1 LCYCVCDHTGRSLY
15 TEPPAKLKIN
25 EAPGVESS
33 ICSAK
38 ASCSIA
44 SSEKHPKKSIVA
56 ENESRENNSI
66 GDDSLD
72 DLESDS
78 ARKYLLRAVPPAP
91 VDRDNHSLGFDNI
104 SYYSREVPETTQ
116 FITDSILDIAQT
128 LTNQKRLQKRMYAE
142 QQLRSSGLSLLATG
156 GGNDLVGGSVSSVS
170 GLMSTSSAHDT
181 DDSKSLSIKDAK
193 SAKILLK
200 ATKSIGSFP
209 LLQRTLSYGVS
220 KKKNFDNMDASVIE
234 EDAKQCV
241 DFPYRHISKLS
252 THTNLKYMHVGDRG
266 VELIYDGLCNNAFIT
281 DIVLVNSGLTSVG
294 VTLICS
300 AAVTLSNLVYL
311 DLSQNAIDDECANVI
326 CQIIY
331 DPEEIVEKV
340 ETMPGMLSP
349 ASSKREKVTS
359 KPKSTVCKSLQKL
372 SLCGNRFTFVG
383 VKKIVETVL
392 QDTCAVAHLRFV

>member
-1 LCYCVCDHTGRSLY
+1 MIYNTSFR
-15 TEPPAKLKIN
+15 AFKLK
-25 EAPGVESS
+25 
-33 ICSAK
+33 
-38 ASCSIA
+38 
-44 SSEKHPKKSIVA
+44 SETRKTIYSPRIVIY
-56 ENESRENNSI
+56 NIMCVRNCFFTQNRRE
-66 GDDSLD
+66 
-72 DLESDS
+72 
-78 ARKYLLRAVPPAP
+78 
-91 VDRDNHSLGFDNI
+91 
-104 SYYSREVPETTQ
+104 
-116 FITDSILDIAQT
+116 
-128 LTNQKRLQKRMYAE
+128 
-142 QQLRSSGLSLLATG
+142 
-156 GGNDLVGGSVSSVS
+156 NDLVGGSVSSVS

-220 KKKNFDNMDASVIE
+220 KKKNLDNMDASVIE
-234 EDAKQCV
+234 EDAKQC
-241 DFPYRHISKLS
+241 
-252 THTNLKYMHVGDRG
+252 HVGDRG

-340 ETMPGMLSP
+340 DTMPGMLSP
-349 ASSKREKVTS
+349 ASSKREKVAT

-372 SLCGNRFTFVG
+372 SLCGNRFTVVG
-383 VKKIVETVL
+383 VKKIVETAL
-392 QDTCAVAHLRFV
+392 QDTCAVAHLRYDNVLYGKWTHKHGLPNFYLFLQYI